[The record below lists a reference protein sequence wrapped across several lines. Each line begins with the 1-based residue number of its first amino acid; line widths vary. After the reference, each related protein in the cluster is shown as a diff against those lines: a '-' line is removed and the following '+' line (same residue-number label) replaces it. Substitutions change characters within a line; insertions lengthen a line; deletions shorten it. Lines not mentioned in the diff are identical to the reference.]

1 MANVSPGAQALL
13 AAAAVAGSRTRLALA
28 GSAAGL
34 TDPSAALEEAL
45 EAELLTLGPESVPDE
60 LSFRHP
66 LVRAAIYD
74 DLSPTR
80 RSRLHL
86 AFAELT
92 SGSAAPAHRVA
103 ASTGADDALATE
115 LSILAEDEIAAGRL
129 TAGIEH
135 LLWGSQI
142 GASRKIREAALLRAV
157 ECLGVAGD
165 VPRACSLSEAVVACE
180 DSPRRSFILA
190 AVASFFHAGRGN
202 WTVASDHA
210 DAARRAAELA
220 PLPVSS
226 YYATIAGANLAAVR
240 GDWDA
245 LLAALERPRNDC
257 SEAVVANRGHRRWEL
272 LEAEALLLA
281 ERLEE
286 AERVLGDAAS
296 RSSSPGALRRRAR
309 GLRRAHPD
317 AGARWRLCPQ

>member
-1 MANVSPGAQALL
+1 M
-13 AAAAVAGSRTRLALA
+13 
-28 GSAAGL
+28 
-34 TDPSAALEEAL
+34 
-45 EAELLTLGPESVPDE
+45 
-60 LSFRHP
+60 
-66 LVRAAIYD
+66 
-74 DLSPTR
+74 
-80 RSRLHL
+80 
-86 AFAELT
+86 
-92 SGSAAPAHRVA
+92 
-103 ASTGADDALATE
+103 
-115 LSILAEDEIAAGRL
+115 
-129 TAGIEH
+129 
-135 LLWGSQI
+135 
-142 GASRKIREAALLRAV
+142 LRAV

-165 VPRACSLSEAVVACE
+165 VPRARSLSEAVVPGE